1 MDNFENVVDAMNEL
15 KAEMEAEIV
24 SKVAKMLG
32 DDFGKDGS
40 MDRRRWAQRIT
51 DLAVAEKKQTELRT
65 ENRKLRAKV
74 RKLEEEF
81 AGWKASYDDDIREA
95 KEEGVDYLKSCIEE
109 YKKELDI
116 EHIRYLEAD
125 KKRCDAETKLAY
137 HSEFLEISGDFTFY
151 AEWIRDKYPDAPE
164 EDTGVLA
171 ETDSDSDYEP

>member
-1 MDNFENVVDAMNEL
+1 MDNFENVVDAMNEM

-24 SKVAKMLG
+24 SKVTEMLG

-51 DLAVAEKKQTELRT
+51 DLAIAEKKQIELRT

-81 AGWKASYDDDIREA
+81 AGWKASYDDDMREA
-95 KEEGVDYLKSCIEE
+95 TALAEMVKEE

-116 EHIRYLEAD
+116 EHIRYLEEQQ
-125 KKRCDAETKLAY
+125 KRSDAEIKLAY
-137 HSEFLEISGDFTFY
+137 HSEYLDVSGDFTHY
-151 AEWIRDKYPDAPE
+151 ADWIRDKYPDAPE
-164 EDTGVLA
+164 EHTGVLA
-171 ETDSDSDYEP
+171 ESDSDSDYEA